1 MTEYCKLSN
10 GELVPKRTVDSA
22 LELIAKLGG
31 GYSIVELS
39 EDEVI
44 MEGTKL
50 DAIRSFMHK
59 HNVGL
64 AEAKEAIEFMR
75 GEK

>member
-1 MTEYCKLSN
+1 MKYCKLSN
-10 GELVPKRTVDSA
+10 GELVPERTVDAA
-22 LELIAKLGG
+22 LELVVKLKGG
-31 GYSIVELS
+31 FTVVELS

-44 MEGTKL
+44 AKGTKL

-59 HNVGL
+59 HNVSL
-64 AEAKEAIEFMR
+64 AEAKEAIEFLR